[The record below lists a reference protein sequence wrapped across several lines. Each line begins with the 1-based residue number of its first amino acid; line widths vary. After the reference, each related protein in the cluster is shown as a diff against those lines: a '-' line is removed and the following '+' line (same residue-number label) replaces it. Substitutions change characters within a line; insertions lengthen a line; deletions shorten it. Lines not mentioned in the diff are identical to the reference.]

1 MTDHPMRSA
10 RRHVEEGAR
19 REVSRL
25 PTSSEG
31 RVEQVRSRAWG
42 NGRPRRHRAPAFE
55 LKPYAV
61 HVAVVVETHPL
72 APLAVDEEEEGAL
85 LPPRPEERGAEGG
98 HESSHARQHL
108 MHLRH
113 VDGGALGESPLDLRP
128 GRPALIAALGG
139 DLHGNAGRGEGK
151 RLMKARSKSA
161 PCQVAR
167 GNQAG
172 RATSWPPRSASRRSC
187 RESRGTRRRCDRP

>member
-10 RRHVEEGAR
+10 GRHVEEGAR

-25 PTSSEG
+25 PASPCG

-61 HVAVVVETHPL
+61 HFTIVVETHPL

-85 LPPRPEERGAEGG
+85 NPPRPEERGAEGS
-98 HESSHARQHL
+98 HESSYPRQHL
-108 MHLRH
+108 MHLWH
-113 VDGGALGESPLDLRP
+113 VDGSALGEGPLDLRP
-128 GRPALIAALGG
+128 CRPALIAALGG
-139 DLHGNAGRGEGK
+139 DLYGNARRGEGE
-151 RLMKARSKSA
+151 RLTKARSQSA
-161 PCQVAR
+161 PCGVAR

-172 RATSWPPRSASRRSC
+172 RATS
-187 RESRGTRRRCDRP
+187 